1 MAKRINWQYANIRDK
16 VNYKEEIVYDW
27 RQVKAFDNKTCDAC
41 KKRIHKGQNMLWNTR
56 TKNVM
61 HVANECKL
69 W

>member
-16 VNYKEEIVYDW
+16 VSREEISYDW
-27 RQVKAFDNKTCDAC
+27 RTVRAFNDMKCNAC
-41 KKRIHKGQNMLWNTR
+41 SKYIRKHQNMLWNIN

-61 HVANECKL
+61 HLPDECKL